1 MYFSPSQDGARLPA
15 LPVPCQRAAL
25 FQARAEPKL
34 DMLIL
39 FLTVAINPE
48 LSLDSA
54 LSNTS
59 KRRSW
64 KEVANIHC
72 SIPSSP
78 LPGLLLTRRQGNPD
92 VATSLFLQPRVSV
105 HA

>member
-39 FLTVAINPE
+39 FLTVAINPTQAKE
-48 LSLDSA
+48 EA
-54 LSNTS
+54 G
-59 KRRSW
+59 KRLRTFT
-64 KEVANIHC
+64 V
-72 SIPSSP
+72 PSH
-78 LPGLLLTRRQGNPD
+78 LRLCL
-92 VATSLFLQPRVSV
+92 VCC
-105 HA
+105 